1 MAFPDTPL
9 TRLLGVRYPIVA
21 APMAGGTSTPALAV
35 AVSEAGALGSL
46 GLAYTPPDAM
56 REAIAAVRGGTE
68 KPFNVNLFAF
78 EAPAPGDLAAASELL
93 DGLRAELGLPHPE
106 PPARPPFTLADTYEV
121 VRETRPPVF
130 SFTLGHPPASLVA
143 DLREHGTRVLGTATT
158 VAEAQALEAL
168 GVDAVVAQGSEAG
181 GHRGTFAG
189 PFESGLIGTLALVP
203 QVVDAVSV
211 PVVASGG
218 IMDGRG
224 IAAALALGAA
234 GAQLGTAFLATP
246 ESGAPDAHKHAV
258 LEGTEESTVVTPA
271 FTGRH
276 ARGVR
281 NRLVRELEDKL
292 DRLAPFPF
300 QALVAAD
307 IRAEAA
313 RRGDPELL
321 TMLAGQGLRLARA
334 EPAGELVATLV
345 RETEQVLAA
354 IGD

>member
-1 MAFPDTPL
+1 
-9 TRLLGVRYPIVA
+9 
-21 APMAGGTSTPALAV
+21 
-35 AVSEAGALGSL
+35 
-46 GLAYTPPDAM
+46 
-56 REAIAAVRGGTE
+56 
-68 KPFNVNLFAF
+68 
-78 EAPAPGDLAAASELL
+78 
-93 DGLRAELGLPHPE
+93 
-106 PPARPPFTLADTYEV
+106 
-121 VRETRPPVF
+121 
-130 SFTLGHPPASLVA
+130 
-143 DLREHGTRVLGTATT
+143 
-158 VAEAQALEAL
+158 
-168 GVDAVVAQGSEAG
+168 
-181 GHRGTFAG
+181 
-189 PFESGLIGTLALVP
+189 
-203 QVVDAVSV
+203 
-211 PVVASGG
+211 
-218 IMDGRG
+218 MDGRG
-224 IAAALALGAA
+224 IAAALALGA
-234 GAQLGTAFLATP
+234 GGGQLGTAFLATP

-345 RETEQVLAA
+345 RETEGVLAA
-354 IGD
+354 IGE